1 MFGVN
6 RIDMLVKKV
15 CNNSS
20 FYSWQK
26 HLLKYDE
33 HVFNNL
39 TTKVVDNNCDLD
51 SFLYEYL
58 QFIL

>member
-1 MFGVN
+1 
-6 RIDMLVKKV
+6 MLVKKV
-15 CNNSS
+15 CNNSKL
-20 FYSWQK
+20 YSWQK

-58 QFIL
+58 EFILQFEG